1 MDIFDNAQ
9 ENQLLTEIA
18 IAYYENELT
27 QEEIAQRFG
36 ISRIKVGRLLKK
48 ARTEGIVE
56 INVKYHPVFSSKIEQ
71 QFVNAFGIKR
81 ALIAID
87 HQDEEEQRQQVASLV
102 TNYLSSVLK
111 NGMTVA
117 VGQGRNVAAVA
128 SHVGIYPEKP
138 CKFIC
143 GIGGTLRDGE
153 LIDADHI
160 SRNLARKFNATSETL
175 YAPAYVENRDLK
187 KAFLQNRVIKE
198 TLERASNADIAL
210 VGLGDMNENSYL
222 VQLGWFGPQEITD
235 ARLKQGVVGEIGGYS
250 FFDIKGRAIDTVMND
265 RVIGLS
271 IEELRKIPCVIGIAS
286 EKTKTMAIL
295 GALRS
300 GVIDIIATSAAN
312 AQIVL
317 NLQNNQRHI

>member
-1 MDIFDNAQ
+1 MDIFDRDQ
-9 ENQLLTEIA
+9 ENELLTEIA
-18 IAYYENELT
+18 VAYYENAQT
-27 QEEIAQRFG
+27 QEEIAKRFG

-56 INVKYHPVFSSKIEQ
+56 INVKYHPIFSSKIEQ

-87 HQDEEEQRQQVASLV
+87 HQDEEEQRRQVASLV

-111 NGMTVA
+111 NGMSIA
-117 VGQGRNVAAVA
+117 VGQGRNVAAIA
-128 SHVGIYPEKP
+128 SHIGVFPEKQ

-153 LIDADHI
+153 FIDADHI

-175 YAPAYVENRDLK
+175 YAPAYVENRELK

-198 TLERASNADIAL
+198 TLERARKADIAL
-210 VGLGDMNENSYL
+210 VGLGDMNDNSYM
-222 VQLGWFGPQEITD
+222 VQLGWFTPQEIIN
-235 ARLKQGVVGEIGGYS
+235 ASINQGAIGEIAGYG
-250 FFDIKGRAIDTVMND
+250 FFDIQGRPVDTVMND

-271 IEELRKIPCVIGIAS
+271 IEELKNIPCVIAIAS
-286 EKTKTMAIL
+286 ENTKAMAIL
-295 GALRS
+295 GALKS
-300 GVIDIIATSAAN
+300 GVIDIIATSASN
-312 AQIVL
+312 ARTVL
-317 NLQNNQRHI
+317 NLQQHK

>member
-1 MDIFDNAQ
+1 MEVFDSKQ
-9 ENQLLTEIA
+9 ENELLTEIA
-18 IAYYENELT
+18 VAYYEHEQT
-27 QEEIAQRFG
+27 QEEIAKRFN

-48 ARTEGIVE
+48 ARKEGIVE

-71 QFVNAFGIKR
+71 QFVNSFGIKR

-87 HQDEEEQRQQVASLV
+87 HQDEDEQRRQVASLV

-117 VGQGRNVAAVA
+117 VGQGRNVAAIA
-128 SHVGIYPEKP
+128 SHVGIFPEKQ

-153 LIDADHI
+153 FIDADHI
-160 SRNLARKFNATSETL
+160 SRNLARKFNASSETL

-198 TLERASNADIAL
+198 TLERARKADIAL
-210 VGLGDMNENSYL
+210 VGLGDMNDNSYM
-222 VQLGWFGPQEITD
+222 VQLGWFTPQEIMN
-235 ARLKQGVVGEIGGYS
+235 ASKYQGAIGEIAGYG
-250 FFDIKGRAIDTVMND
+250 FLDAQGRSVDTVMDD

-271 IEELRKIPCVIGIAS
+271 IEELKNIPCVIAIAS
-286 EKTKTMAIL
+286 ENTKAMAIL

-300 GVIDIIATSAAN
+300 GVIDIIATSASN
-312 AQIVL
+312 AKAVL
-317 NLQNNQRHI
+317 NLQQSK